1 MTTLVPSEVQ
11 LTVILVSSKRSPVD
25 WVASEPSYN
34 FIVTVAEPLEPA
46 AGMLSKLKLITGDL
60 PELESEETMLAK
72 FVWSIVPPIR
82 LAFKV
87 VPVNEV

>member
-1 MTTLVPSEVQ
+1 
-11 LTVILVSSKRSPVD
+11 
-25 WVASEPSYN
+25 
-34 FIVTVAEPLEPA
+34 
-46 AGMLSKLKLITGDL
+46 MLSKLKLITGDL

-87 VPVNEV
+87 DPVNEV